1 MRFLPD
7 LRKERANPI
16 LWRET
21 FLRGNRGQLASFSVD
36 SPPSN
41 NPQQV
46 NHIPS
51 SGCSSWGKTT
61 LVLDQMSCVHQVKGM
76 DMGSH
81 RGKRAGPSV
90 SRGDGT
96 QTSTGFLCS
105 PPVPARREQPWGPQ
119 SASSRAETR
128 VPNHHG
134 ILHQEVTTGWK
145 NKKFREPEWFVWMD
159 VEMITTRP

>member
-7 LRKERANPI
+7 LRKERAKPI

-21 FLRGNRGQLASFSVD
+21 FLRGSRGQLASFSVD

-61 LVLDQMSCVHQVKGM
+61 LVLDQMSCVHQVKGWTW
-76 DMGSH
+76 DHTGASEPDPQCHVVMGH
-81 RGKRAGPSV
+81 K
-90 SRGDGT
+90 
-96 QTSTGFLCS
+96 
-105 PPVPARREQPWGPQ
+105 PARAFCAAPQ
-119 SASSRAETR
+119 SQHAGSSREGPKALLLEQKHECLITMEFYIKRWQQAEKIKSLG
-128 VPNHHG
+128 NQNG
-134 ILHQEVTTGWK
+134 LC
-145 NKKFREPEWFVWMD
+145 EWM
-159 VEMITTRP
+159 